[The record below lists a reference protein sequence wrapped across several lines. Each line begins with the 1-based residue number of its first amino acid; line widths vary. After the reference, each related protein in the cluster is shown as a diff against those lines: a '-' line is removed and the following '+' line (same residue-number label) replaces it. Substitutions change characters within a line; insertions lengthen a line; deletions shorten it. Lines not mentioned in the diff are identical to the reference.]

1 MVYFFCFFFISLSF
15 FSFSSSDFLVCVFP
29 KSQFSKIIHI
39 FQNSLFLWIFFEN
52 PKSYWCFKKM
62 FRFFKKF
69 RNLKFVHVFQ
79 EVWSFKILFMVSKYC
94 LWFQSLFMF
103 SEMFRVSN
111 FYSCFQKY
119 SYFFYS
125 PFLKFVRMFKKC
137 VKILRKIHVEQ
148 IVPIFQSINN
158 FEFFSHFQK
167 MAKYK
172 KIHISLKLFAILL
185 FFRIFLDVQS

>member
-1 MVYFFCFFFISLSF
+1 
-15 FSFSSSDFLVCVFP
+15 
-29 KSQFSKIIHI
+29 
-39 FQNSLFLWIFFEN
+39 
-52 PKSYWCFKKM
+52 M

-172 KIHISLKLFAILL
+172 KNSYFSKIVRNIIIFSYFLGCSELKILSSFFKILKCVPILQYCSCFQKFAHNVEKCSGLKKNSVFSGKKSMLEI
-185 FFRIFLDVQS
+185 